1 MPKYFVA
8 KDGVQKGPW
17 GVDEI
22 IQHIQSK
29 TISWNDHVYD
39 EKTGEWQFLFE
50 LPQLTEHFNQSF
62 KNPVQK
68 HKNIIHFDLFK
79 DRVWYILKQDEN
91 YGPFTAAEMIQM
103 LQSKTLFE
111 FDFIWRQDQEAWQ
124 RLSDVA
130 YFSPEKIKAIYE
142 SLHNQPLEEE
152 QKPFY
157 RRRFPRADYKCE
169 LLIHNNHKVF
179 SAESIEISF
188 GGASF
193 KIDNV
198 DFAIDEQVYL
208 HFKPGNEVPAFNA
221 VCKIVSRNGKKY
233 GVSFVHISNLAKES
247 IAKFTKKAA

>member
-8 KDGVQKGPW
+8 KEGIQKGPW
-17 GVDEI
+17 SAEEI
-22 IQHIQSK
+22 LQNIRNK
-29 TISWNDHVYD
+29 TLSWNDHVYD
-39 EKTGEWQFLFE
+39 EKTGAWQFLFE

-62 KNPVQK
+62 KTPVQK
-68 HKNIIHFDLFK
+68 HKNIIHFDLHK
-79 DRVWYILKQDEN
+79 DRVWYILKQDDN

-111 FDFIWRQDQEAWQ
+111 FDFVWRQDQEAWR
-124 RLSDVA
+124 RLADVPD
-130 YFSPEKIKAIYE
+130 FSAEKIRHIYE
-142 SLHNQPLEEE
+142 SMGEE
-152 QKPFY
+152 QHDQQKTFF

-169 LLIHNNHKVF
+169 LLIHNNQRVF
-179 SAESIEISF
+179 SAESLEISF

-193 KIDNV
+193 RIDNV
-198 DFAIDEQVYL
+198 DFNINDQVYL

-233 GVSFVHISNLAKES
+233 GVSFVHISNVAKES